1 MFYNNIIMTMII
13 IYCDAVSVWTG
24 GRRGRPKRKGYI
36 FHSPLKGSRTA
47 EAFQSLFTHTDGKI
61 RDGYGRKLW

>member
-24 GRRGRPKRKGYI
+24 GRRGKPKRYI
-36 FHSPLKGSRTA
+36 FHSHPKGSRTD
-47 EAFQSLFTHTDGKI
+47 EAFQSLFTHIDGKI

>member
-24 GRRGRPKRKGYI
+24 GRRGRPKERIHFSFPPEGK
-36 FHSPLKGSRTA
+36 PA
-47 EAFQSLFTHTDGKI
+47 DEAFQSLFTHTDGKI

>member
-1 MFYNNIIMTMII
+1 LDGWPEGKTE
-13 IYCDAVSVWTG
+13 
-24 GRRGRPKRKGYI
+24 KKGYI
-36 FHSPLKGSRTA
+36 PTEGKRTA

>member
-24 GRRGRPKRKGYI
+24 GRRGRPKEI
-36 FHSPLKGSRTA
+36 QVSFPPKGSRTA

>member
-1 MFYNNIIMTMII
+1 LDGWPEGKTEKDTFFIPPEGKPA
-13 IYCDAVSVWTG
+13 D
-24 GRRGRPKRKGYI
+24 
-36 FHSPLKGSRTA
+36 